1 MAKKI
6 AININFDSLYWLCG
20 GDVEKFKFPS
30 YFSVADRFFSFSEK
44 YGFKYSIF
52 VIGQDLQ
59 NKEVFARVRSW
70 SEAGHE
76 IGNHS
81 WSHVSNLGILSDSKM
96 EYEVMKSHELITQCT
111 GKEPRGFIAPSWC
124 ASRRLLR
131 LLAQNNY
138 LYDTSIF
145 PTYFIFALWLKLRL
159 NSIGTSRKHNI
170 RTKQLF
176 FQMPFSFGKRT
187 PYIKEY
193 EGKKIVELPMPT
205 AGYLRLPCWHTMNF
219 VFGSEAVLGAADK
232 ILKISDNFY
241 YVVHPADLQDYNN
254 DLNDDIRG
262 KIKSLERTM
271 VPLEKKKEYMENVL
285 RKLQNEGEF
294 VTLEKMAG
302 DIKNNC
308 GK

>member
-1 MAKKI
+1 
-6 AININFDSLYWLCG
+6 
-20 GDVEKFKFPS
+20 
-30 YFSVADRFFSFSEK
+30 
-44 YGFKYSIF
+44 
-52 VIGQDLQ
+52 
-59 NKEVFARVRSW
+59 
-70 SEAGHE
+70 
-76 IGNHS
+76 
-81 WSHVSNLGILSDSKM
+81 
-96 EYEVMKSHELITQCT
+96 
-111 GKEPRGFIAPSWC
+111 
-124 ASRRLLR
+124 
-131 LLAQNNY
+131 
-138 LYDTSIF
+138 
-145 PTYFIFALWLKLRL
+145 
-159 NSIGTSRKHNI
+159 
-170 RTKQLF
+170 
-176 FQMPFSFGKRT
+176 
-187 PYIKEY
+187 
-193 EGKKIVELPMPT
+193 MPT

-241 YVVHPADLQDYNN
+241 YVVHPADLLDYNN